1 MSRASSGDAE
11 RYGGGVGTVKA
22 LAYKLF
28 KSR

>member
-1 MSRASSGDAE
+1 MSRPSSGDAE
-11 RYGGGVGTVKA
+11 RYGGEVGAVNA